1 MAHSSLIGFG
11 LNFRNIPLAIIISMI
26 VVTSVYI
33 FTNVAYFSVLS
44 AEELLAS
51 NAVASVS
58 TNIILHRATYK
69 TFSNKNKL
77 QMYLK
82 LYFHKNNTV
91 KYI

>member
-1 MAHSSLIGFG
+1 MVHSLFLDFG
-11 LNFRNIPLAIIISMI
+11 VTFRNIPLAIIISMV

-58 TNIILHRATYK
+58 ILITLRRVAFKTY
-69 TFSNKNKL
+69 L
-77 QMYLK
+77 D
-82 LYFHKNNTV
+82 
-91 KYI
+91 